1 MPGSAA
7 KVLIAE
13 RHQRVLQEIA
23 HSRTAAFHLV
33 HRAPIIL
40 QAFEGADNQDIAA
53 EIGLNRISVG
63 VWRRRWV
70 KAWDRLTVIECTGTK
85 ADLRKAIEQVLS
97 DEPRPSR
104 SPRSWRWCA
113 NRRRNLRTHIFQPGP
128 HLAEKVVPPLAV
140 TDNLLKAAG
149 FGQATA
155 YSIWSR
161 ELGYL
166 AGEGDILQF
175 IAVK

>member
-13 RHQRVLQEIA
+13 RQQRVLQEIA

-70 KAWDRLTVIECTGTK
+70 KAWDRLTVIECTRTK

-149 FGQATA
+149 FGQATT
-155 YSIWSR
+155 
-161 ELGYL
+161 
-166 AGEGDILQF
+166 
-175 IAVK
+175 